1 MASITLE
8 RCVSMDVDLLDSP
21 ITCREL
27 PFAGIE
33 LDVNRSRVVDRAWQM
48 WTSEQK
54 TIIGSPGLSSLNDRA
69 YYTLLG
75 TRA

>member
-1 MASITLE
+1 MASINLE

-27 PFAGIE
+27 PFAGVK
-33 LDVNRSRVVDRAWQM
+33 LDVNQSRVVDRAWQM

-54 TIIGSPGLSSLNDRA
+54 TILWLTGIIISQ
-69 YYTLLG
+69 
-75 TRA
+75 

>member
-1 MASITLE
+1 
-8 RCVSMDVDLLDSP
+8 MDEDLLDSP

-27 PFAGIE
+27 PFADVE
-33 LDVNRSRVVDRAWQM
+33 LDVNQSQVVDLAWQM

-54 TIIGSPGLSSLNDRA
+54 TILLAQPGLSSLNDRA